1 MLSGM
6 ERIRMQRLECL
17 DGLRGLLA
25 VYVLL
30 GHMAP
35 FAVLPATVQSALSHG
50 GAAVDVFF
58 VLSGLVITQSLLRAD
73 GKAMPFLITRFA
85 RIYPV
90 FLLVFVVAATVHPW
104 SCGFERMPWIGPE
117 NAARTICVMA
127 DPHGWLAEIIAHLTM
142 THGLFPDGVLK
153 DVWVSYLGSAWSLS
167 TEWQF
172 YVLALL
178 AVSWSS
184 RLCWILLGLAVAGIA
199 WRLTVPDPWLFSRAF
214 LPNKAHFFA
223 LGVASVPLVRRETGA
238 LLRYGLVFMVS
249 LIICTTQGEIGK
261 MLPPVVWTFCLG
273 VQMLPDRPVSRAVG
287 WVLRNSVSQYLGAI
301 SYCLY
306 LVNEPIHKL
315 TGVGLSWVAGGNA
328 MLFTLVWIPLAIGL
342 PLLTAIWL
350 HKHVEMP
357 ALRWGRSLAAAEN
370 TTGARRLAAE

>member
-1 MLSGM
+1 MLGGM

-35 FAVLPATVQSALSHG
+35 FAVLPAGLQSALSHG

-58 VLSGLVITQSLLRAD
+58 ILSGLVITQSLLRSD
-73 GKAMPFLITRFA
+73 GRAMPFLISRFA

-127 DPHGWLAEIIAHLTM
+127 DPHGWVAEIVAHLTM

-172 YVLALL
+172 YILALL
-178 AVSWSS
+178 AVSWN
-184 RLCWILLGLAVAGIA
+184 RQLCWVLLGLAVAGVA
-199 WRLTVPDPWLFSRAF
+199 WRLTVPDGWLFSRAF

-223 LGVASVPLVRRETGA
+223 LGVASVPIVRGESGA
-238 LLRYGLVFMVS
+238 LARYGLVLAAS
-249 LIICTTQGEIGK
+249 LILCATQGDIGK
-261 MLPPVVWTFCLG
+261 MLPPVVWTICLG
-273 VQMLPDRPVSRAVG
+273 VQMLPERPGVRMVG
-287 WVLRNSVSQYLGAI
+287 WVLRSAVAQYLGVI

-306 LVNEPIHKL
+306 LVNEPLHKL
-315 TGVGLSWVAGGNA
+315 TGAALSRVTDGNA
-328 MLFTLVWIPLAIGL
+328 TLFTLIWIPAAIGL
-342 PLLTAIWL
+342 PILAAIWL
-350 HKHVEMP
+350 HVHVEVP
-357 ALRWGRSLAAAEN
+357 ALRWGRAVAAVEGTADGRKLAAD
-370 TTGARRLAAE
+370 